1 MMSWARMSVLV
12 AFLAAMPVM
21 GTGAEAP
28 GSYPV
33 WWSPKLEL
41 ESLDRI
47 DERLER
53 KLWPDRTGIE
63 VYKEEGG
70 RKLYATMGNC
80 ASVLALRKQGYW
92 GKGNSGHQAVLGLV
106 AECRAIE
113 MLKQARPAKSSYASN
128 FVLDRDAVNYLPPM
142 ISITPSCDGACW
154 QYTANQKRI
163 PWSKVGTFLRIGAKS
178 EMEMIVETE
187 GWEDHIEILA
197 RADFNGDDFEDLI
210 LMTRSGATRGTY
222 GATDVFLLTRETADS
237 VFQVLNAERHLCDNY
252 RC

>member
-1 MMSWARMSVLV
+1 MMSWVRISILV
-12 AFLAAMPVM
+12 ALLAAMPAPSS
-21 GTGAEAP
+21 GAEESDP
-28 GSYPV
+28 YPI

-92 GKGNSGHQAVLGLV
+92 GKGNSGHQVVLYLV

-113 MLKQARPAKSSYASN
+113 ILKQARPADTSYVRG
-128 FVLDRDAVNYLPPM
+128 FVFDHDAPNYLPAM
-142 ISITPSCDGACW
+142 LHYGPSCELLCRQFKEND
-154 QYTANQKRI
+154 NRI
-163 PWSKVGTFLRIGAKS
+163 PLAQEMDIIRVDIKNMLKIKLFSEWWYVG
-178 EMEMIVETE
+178 VEL
-187 GWEDHIEILA
+187 LA
-197 RADFNGDDFEDLI
+197 RGEFNGDDLEDI
-210 LMTRSGATRGTY
+210 LVLATNGATQGTY
-222 GATDVFLLTRETADS
+222 GGTHLFMLTRESAED
-237 VFQVLNAERHLCDNY
+237 VLWIVNAHRYLCVDY
-252 RC
+252 TC